1 VRNHLALRWGSETI
15 PVPRVATT
23 GATVRLVDQAML
35 SIRRYQPGGL
45 VVVVVGSP
53 PATECSTNL
62 IGVHRLGED
71 DLA

>member
-1 VRNHLALRWGSETI
+1 
-15 PVPRVATT
+15 
-23 GATVRLVDQAML
+23 ML
-35 SIRRYQPGGL
+35 SIRRYQPGVL